1 MLFAPFFILLR
12 PFFVV
17 FLILLIPFFVFF
29 AILAPLFLIL
39 LITFFVLF
47 FIKVTP
53 RFISE
58 ISFFNNNARRA
69 AIVNGSNKAAPT
81 TNFRNESRR
90 FSFATLLNIDP
101 ILESPVRFFFVIEG
115 KESPALIILEC
126 VFPSTFFPS
135 LLLSSVFLS
144 LFSSVFSSS

>member
-1 MLFAPFFILLR
+1 MLFVILFAPFFILLR
-12 PFFVV
+12 PFLLA
-17 FLILLIPFFVFF
+17 FLILLIPFFV
-29 AILAPLFLIL
+29 L
-39 LITFFVLF
+39 L

-69 AIVNGSNKAAPT
+69 AIVNGINKAAPT
-81 TNFRNESRR
+81 INFRNESRR

-126 VFPSTFFPS
+126 VFPSTFFSS
-135 LLLSSVFLS
+135 LLFSSVSSS
-144 LFSSVFSSS
+144 LFSSLFSSS

>member
-1 MLFAPFFILLR
+1 MLFVILFAPFFILLR
-12 PFFVV
+12 PFLLV
-17 FLILLIPFFVFF
+17 FLILLIPFFV
-29 AILAPLFLIL
+29 L
-39 LITFFVLF
+39 L

-58 ISFFNNNARRA
+58 ISFLNNNARRA
-69 AIVNGSNKAAPT
+69 AIVNGINKAAPT

-126 VFPSTFFPS
+126 VFPSTFSPS
-135 LLLSSVFLS
+135 LLFSSVFLS
-144 LFSSVFSSS
+144 LFSSLFSSS